1 MHMGTSTQRNLVA
14 GEVRAAIARAG
25 KRQSD
30 ICRETGFSSS
40 RLSNKLRGEAPFTV
54 DELFIIAGALGIS
67 ARFLIPATTDRRQEV
82 AA

>member
-1 MHMGTSTQRNLVA
+1 MGTEKQRNLVA

-30 ICRETGFSSS
+30 ICRLTGFSSS
-40 RLSNKLRGEAPFTV
+40 RLSNKLRGESPFTV
-54 DELFIIAGALGIS
+54 DELFIIAAALEVPARSLLPRSVDELGA
-67 ARFLIPATTDRRQEV
+67 V